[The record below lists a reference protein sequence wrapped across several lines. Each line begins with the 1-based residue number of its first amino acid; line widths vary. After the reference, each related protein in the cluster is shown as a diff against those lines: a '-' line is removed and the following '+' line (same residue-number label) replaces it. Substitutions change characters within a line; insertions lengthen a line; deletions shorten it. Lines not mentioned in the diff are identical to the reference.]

1 MLTIVAHAHDPARSV
16 PRGHP
21 QGRPGRHLHARL
33 LRHRPTLLTAGY
45 ATALL
50 AVVGPGVL
58 AGLSDDDPAGV
69 TTYSILG
76 AKYGYELLWVLAVS
90 TAALIVYHLVGARM
104 GVVTGKG
111 FLTLLR
117 ERRSTRDTRI
127 VLAALVLANLGTLCA
142 EFAGV
147 AASFELLGGISRY
160 ATVPLA
166 GIAVSALVLRG
177 SFLRVEHVLLAL
189 STVFVTYVLSGFLA
203 HPDWG
208 AAAEGLVVP
217 HLPLTRD
224 AVLVAV
230 ATVGTTLAP
239 WGLVFIQSYAAD
251 KHLRVKDLHFENI
264 DVIVG
269 ALLTGVIGFFIVV
282 TCASTLHVRGIEINE
297 ASDAAKALRPLAGSF
312 ASTLFGLGFLG
323 AALLAAAVV
332 PLSTAYSIAEA
343 EGRRADINDSF
354 EQAPLFY
361 LSYGGVVVVAAG
373 LVLIPGAP
381 LIPILFLSQ
390 ALNAVL
396 LLVMLPFMRRLA
408 ADSEVMG
415 DEALGIRG
423 RVATG
428 IALALIAAS
437 VVALGVLTVAG

>member
-1 MLTIVAHAHDPARSV
+1 MLPIVAQPPDPAPALHREH
-16 PRGHP
+16 PRGT
-21 QGRPGRHLHARL
+21 PGRHLHARL
-33 LRHRPTLLTAGY
+33 LRHRPALLTAGY

-58 AGLSDDDPAGV
+58 AGLSDDDPAGI

-76 AKYGYELLWVLAVS
+76 AKYGYELLWVLAIS
-90 TAALIVYHLVGARM
+90 TAALIVFHLLGARM
-104 GVVTGKG
+104 GVVTGRG
-111 FLTLLR
+111 FLTLVR
-117 ERRSTRDTRI
+117 ERRGLRETRI
-127 VLAALVLANLGTLCA
+127 VLGALVLANLGTMCA

-147 AASFELLGGISRY
+147 AASLELLAGISRY
-160 ATVPLA
+160 ATVPIA
-166 GIAVSALVLRG
+166 GVAVSVLVLRG
-177 SFLRVEHVLLAL
+177 SFNRVEHVLLLL
-189 STVFVTYVLSGFLA
+189 STVFVTYLASGILA

-208 AAAEGLVVP
+208 AAAKGLVVP

-230 ATVGTTLAP
+230 ATLGTTLAP

-251 KHLRVKDLHFENI
+251 KHLRVKDLRFENV

-269 ALLTGVIGFFIVV
+269 AVLTGVIGFFIVV
-282 TCASTLHVRGIEINE
+282 ACAATLHVNGVDIND
-297 ASDAAKALRPLAGSF
+297 AGDAAKALRPLAGDF
-312 ASTLFGLGFLG
+312 ASTLFGIGFLG

-332 PLSTAYSIAEA
+332 PLSTAYSVAEA
-343 EGRRADINDSF
+343 QGKPADINDSF

-361 LSYGGVVVVAAG
+361 LSYGAVVLLAGG

-396 LLVMLPFMRRLA
+396 LLVMLPVLRRLA
-408 ADSEVMG
+408 ADRELMG
-415 DEALGIRG
+415 DEVIGTRG
-423 RVATG
+423 RVVTG
-428 IALALIAAS
+428 AALALIAAS
-437 VVALGVLTVAG
+437 VVALGVLTVLG